1 MFKFCKQQGFTLVEV
16 LVAFTI
22 LGLLTASMWPAFNN
36 QQKVNRD
43 MELRTAAIQA
53 AQLTLD
59 NLRFEDPST
68 MINDGEIQ
76 TTNVVIGDKSFTVV
90 SQFCADT
97 TYCTSNNIRFIEVKV
112 SYLNDQIYE
121 VSTVYTKL
129 R

>member
-1 MFKFCKQQGFTLVEV
+1 
-16 LVAFTI
+16 
-22 LGLLTASMWPAFNN
+22 MWPAFNN